1 MASKSKLVNLDAMI
15 KREDFALDDGN
26 LTASFDQVGT
36 ISVRDFGQA
45 GFLAPN
51 LRKPDFQ
58 RETNHWAPEQV
69 CSLLEC
75 YVNGDLI
82 PSVILWRSSTGIF
95 VIDGGHRLSVLKAWV
110 EDDYGDGP
118 VSISFFGHALPTE
131 QVKAAKL
138 TRKLIAESVGSWQHF
153 QSRMTA
159 TDQTESEKIRTN
171 TVASRGLAIQ
181 WVNGNAEKA
190 ERSFFHINT
199 KGTPLDDL
207 EELLLHNR
215 KKPIA
220 IAARAVIRSGM
231 GHKYWSLFQEE
242 KRRKIEED
250 AVKIHDILFS
260 PEINSPIKTLDLPL
274 GGSTGVRNGMKILM
288 DFIMAANIH
297 NNQSLAIS
305 TQDDDTDGSET
316 LNCLKQTVKLAK
328 RITGNDCG
336 SLGLHPA
343 VYFYGP
349 SGQHSSAMF
358 MGFVTLIARKLSNND
373 DHFFVKFTKVRS
385 RLEDML
391 IRNKDLISI
400 ILQRI
405 ISKKRIEKYTEIL
418 DLTINQL
425 YRDEPFSEQ
434 SLIAHAGLVGKVF
447 VGSDSNAAEK
457 FSDNTKSAAFI
468 RNALKSAL
476 KCPICQGYLDPIRS
490 VSYDH
495 VTRVQDGGVG
505 SLDNCDLTHPY
516 CNQSIKN

>member
-1 MASKSKLVNLDAMI
+1 MASKSKLVNLDAMV

-26 LTASFDQVGT
+26 ITSSFDQIGT

-45 GFLAPN
+45 GFLAPS

-58 RETNHWAPEQV
+58 RETNHWTPEQV

-118 VSISFFGHALPTE
+118 VSISFFGHSLPAE

-138 TRKLIAESVGSWQHF
+138 TRKLISETIGSWQHF

-159 TDQTESEKIRTN
+159 EDQTDIEKIRTN

-207 EELLLHNR
+207 EELLLNNR
-215 KKPIA
+215 KKPVA

-231 GHKYWSLFQEE
+231 GHKYWSQFQED
-242 KRRKIEED
+242 KRLKIEEA
-250 AVKIHDILFS
+250 AVKIHDILFT
-260 PEINSPIKTLDLPL
+260 PELNSKVKTLDLPL

-288 DFIMAANIH
+288 DFITVANTQ
-297 NNQSLAIS
+297 NNQPLEIS
-305 TQDDDTDGSET
+305 TQLDDIDGGDT
-316 LNCLKQTVKLAK
+316 LNCLSQTVKLAK
-328 RITGNDCG
+328 RITGNDGG

-343 VYFYGP
+343 IYFYGP

-358 MGFVTLIARKLSNND
+358 MGVVTLMGRKLSNND
-373 DHFFVKFTKVRS
+373 GLFFVKFTKVRS
-385 RLEDML
+385 RLENIL
-391 IRNKDLISI
+391 IQNKDLISI

-405 ISKKRIEKYTEIL
+405 ISKKRVGKYADIL
-418 DLTINQL
+418 DLTISSL
-425 YRDEPFSEQ
+425 YKEESFSEQ
-434 SLIAHAGLVGKVF
+434 SLIEHAGLVGKVF
-447 VGSDSNAAEK
+447 VGSEAIGGEK
-457 FSDNTKSAAFI
+457 FSESTKNAAFI